1 MFRQTIALTPLTTD
15 AANSYFSNIT
25 GDKWDNDNSFLA
37 TLRALVA
44 PRIKEE
50 DSIRLKFGR
59 TNYDKSTVVGNNARE
74 VVSAICRNYNLTDSN
89 GLVVIHSFYN
99 DHDSNMANFDVI
111 NSTFASMYEGYHRL
125 DKVKEFYRK
134 SFCVE
139 CYINP
144 EKKNAILF
152 VDCLDQKKLHYLQV
166 SILAFLPWY
175 FKPEEGLSELE
186 MELIYSLRE
195 TTSEKYE
202 ACLLRVAE
210 QYDFRTARIR
220 QLLSG
225 FETRYEKLECD
236 RVAASISDYD
246 DNINHLNNEIGNL
259 LHRRNEAC
267 IRLLGL
273 ERKIAEGGEDS
284 EIMEY
289 FLCNN
294 RLVLE
299 NVTDTD
305 MYFAVKDYLTYF
317 DSEMAERAINNMR
330 SFVYDGGS
338 RHGTSAEKMKKL
350 MTEIFVKENPRLR
363 IKVCAAYRFALEG
376 NVSPCGHHDFSF
388 EFADCIPNTHIDAF
402 NCMGNY
408 SRTINNLLMDRNYIG
423 AIEQCIA
430 SCKSLNWG
438 DSPVMGEFMCA
449 MWGTNGYNN
458 RCIELPDGR
467 IVKPAEA
474 IEWLELQETENGQ
487 ETEEA

>member
-111 NSTFASMYEGYHRL
+111 NSTFASMYEGYHQL

-152 VDCLDQKKLHYLQV
+152 VDCLDRKKLHYLQV

-438 DSPVMGEFMCA
+438 DSPVMGEFMRA

>member
-1 MFRQTIALTPLTTD
+1 
-15 AANSYFSNIT
+15 
-25 GDKWDNDNSFLA
+25 
-37 TLRALVA
+37 
-44 PRIKEE
+44 
-50 DSIRLKFGR
+50 
-59 TNYDKSTVVGNNARE
+59 
-74 VVSAICRNYNLTDSN
+74 
-89 GLVVIHSFYN
+89 
-99 DHDSNMANFDVI
+99 
-111 NSTFASMYEGYHRL
+111 
-125 DKVKEFYRK
+125 
-134 SFCVE
+134 
-139 CYINP
+139 
-144 EKKNAILF
+144 
-152 VDCLDQKKLHYLQV
+152 
-166 SILAFLPWY
+166 
-175 FKPEEGLSELE
+175 

-438 DSPVMGEFMCA
+438 DSPVMGEFMRA

-474 IEWLELQETENGQ
+474 IEWLELQESENGQ